1 MAQLKDLIVNGASRL
16 IGDATVNKITITSIN
31 APTSAGGSTYGLGT
45 SGYVLK
51 TNGASVYWAT
61 DNNSGG
67 TVTKVTAG
75 TGLSISATPGGNF
88 TTTGTIN
95 HTNSVTAQ
103 TTQALYPIKIDAQG
117 HISGYGSAVT
127 SLPANDV
134 PAWAKAENKPS
145 YNISEIVPLESK
157 TYTGLIGS
165 SNDATGASFYFAKI
179 RPTSW
184 DVSWRIKYHIRVYVP
199 GYATYDQIS
208 DVCITGSQNNLRSY
222 SVFNTINSAYAAY
235 YHNLYRL
242 KSAGYTAGHSHL
254 LGVGLRG
261 SNNNLDSSYARTF
274 VIDLLEVENC
284 TVTFLDACKKYNT
297 TDIPEAGSTN
307 FDGLSELNF
316 TSNGLQETGD
326 NNDPNYQNR
335 IYYTSSKTKEAL
347 YRYQMVLRAKDGEL
361 IPISSA
367 NNTWTADT
375 ATTLK
380 TYSSLPFDP
389 FGEIYCYNATG
400 TVNAN
405 GNVGNYCLYRQI
417 LVDLRYCFDVRDSAN
432 RKLTARLPVYLIA
445 TPQADGSAVLYVPSG
460 SKWGPLTQTLPSSDD
475 GKIYIYLGQAYE
487 ESSPYRIELLLEH
500 PIYIYKNGAVRPYTP
515 SNWSEIAN
523 KPTTLAGYGITDANI
538 SNGVIT
544 LGSSTITPLTSHQS
558 VVNNNI
564 NLSRNTETTIATIGG
579 TAIKIK
585 LPASDNTDTKV
596 KQTVK
601 SDNKE
606 YKLLMSAQVSPTS
619 GTAYEAV
626 YDTAITVNPSTD
638 TITAT
643 NFAGTATKVGHSI
656 TIGDKSFNGQSDV
669 TVNIDDLGLAG
680 SSMEFKGIITQTLA
694 DNGTTSPVTPV
705 GGGSLTPVEGNVVID
720 ATGKEYI
727 WTSGKWHNLG
737 LATDFALS
745 EHVHGNISKSGK
757 IGSTSD
763 YAVYTTTGGLVTAGS
778 LATSDPS
785 ASSTTSTT
793 FIDTISQ
800 NSKGKITA
808 TKKTL
813 PTASTSVAGII
824 KIGTT
829 ANDAAAGNHSH
840 TITANATDGYWD
852 LTGTNGTNA
861 VTYALAP
868 YSSRPSN
875 AGFYTGTTAPN
886 GTTRLNYNGY
896 LYATKLYSGGTAVL
910 TSHQTVI
917 NNNINLTWDTETTIA
932 TIGSTAI
939 KVKLPASPGIE
950 IVRLA

>member
-16 IGDATVNKITITSIN
+16 IGDTFVNKIQITSIS

-45 SGYVLK
+45 SGYILK
-51 TNGASVYWAT
+51 TNGASVYWAA

-75 TGLSISATPGGNF
+75 TGLSINTTPGGNF

-95 HTNSVTAQ
+95 HTNSITAQ
-103 TTQALYPIKIDAQG
+103 TTQGLYPIKIDAQG
-117 HISGYGSAVT
+117 HISGYGSVIT

-134 PAWAKAENKPS
+134 PAWAKSHSKPT
-145 YNISEIVPLESK
+145 YNWGEISQS
-157 TYTGLIGS
+157 
-165 SNDATGASFYFAKI
+165 GANNI
-179 RPTSW
+179 QEGTS
-184 DVSWRIKYHIRVYVP
+184 DF
-199 GYATYDQIS
+199 TD
-208 DVCITGSQNNLRSY
+208 
-222 SVFNTINSAYAAY
+222 NTE
-235 YHNLYRL
+235 LF
-242 KSAGYTAGHSHL
+242 
-254 LGVGLRG
+254 
-261 SNNNLDSSYARTF
+261 SSYAS
-274 VIDLLEVENC
+274 N
-284 TVTFLDACKKYNT
+284 
-297 TDIPEAGSTN
+297 
-307 FDGLSELNF
+307 DGF
-316 TSNGLQETGD
+316 
-326 NNDPNYQNR
+326 
-335 IYYTSSKTKEAL
+335 
-347 YRYQMVLRAKDGEL
+347 
-361 IPISSA
+361 
-367 NNTWTADT
+367 AD
-375 ATTLK
+375 
-380 TYSSLPFDP
+380 S
-389 FGEIYCYNATG
+389 NATG
-400 TVNAN
+400 QVYRRDAIKLY
-405 GNVGNYCLYRQI
+405 NY
-417 LVDLRYCFDVRDSAN
+417 VKT
-432 RKLTARLPVYLIA
+432 KL
-445 TPQADGSAVLYVPSG
+445 AV
-460 SKWGPLTQTLPSSDD
+460 T
-475 GKIYIYLGQAYE
+475 
-487 ESSPYRIELLLEH
+487 
-500 PIYIYKNGAVRPYTP
+500 
-515 SNWSEIAN
+515 
-523 KPTTLAGYGITDANI
+523 
-538 SNGVIT
+538 
-544 LGSSTITPLTSHQS
+544 
-558 VVNNNI
+558 NNNI

-643 NFAGTATKVGHSI
+643 NFSGTATKVGHSI
-656 TIGDKSFNGQSDV
+656 TIGDKSFDGQSDV

-680 SSMEFKGIITQTLA
+680 SSMEFKGIITQTLT
-694 DNGTTSPVTPV
+694 DNGTTSPVTPA

-917 NNNINLTWDTETTIA
+917 NNNINLTWNTETTIA

-939 KVKLPASPGIE
+939 KVKLPVSPGIE